1 MTRIGI
7 FEGSFDPPH
16 KGHVAAAR
24 AFMEQ
29 MWLDFLYV
37 IVLPTEG
44 ESTEDTAHRQRMC
57 ELAFAGIDGVYVSD
71 VALKNEQF
79 STVDAMR
86 ELCAE
91 ERRLFLLCGTDRML
105 SLGDED
111 SAEEIFRY
119 SYPVYIRREKDALL
133 DQKIIKKIEKYRDD
147 YGKVMRRIV
156 AEPIELSSER
166 IRMRLS
172 RGESIAGL
180 VSDVVEKYIGDNH
193 LYV

>member
-7 FEGSFDPPH
+7 FEGHFDPPH

-37 IVLPTEG
+37 IVLPMRG
-44 ESTEDTAHRQRMC
+44 ERAEAAAHRKRMC
-57 ELAFAGIDGVYVSD
+57 ELAFAGIEGVYVSD
-71 VALKNEQF
+71 VALKREHF

-86 ELCAE
+86 EVCAE

-105 SLGDED
+105 SLGDETEAD
-111 SAEEIFRY
+111 EIFRY

-156 AEPIELSSER
+156 AEPIELSSEK
-166 IRMRLS
+166 IRTRLL

-180 VSDVVEKYIGDNH
+180 VPDVVEKYIGDNH